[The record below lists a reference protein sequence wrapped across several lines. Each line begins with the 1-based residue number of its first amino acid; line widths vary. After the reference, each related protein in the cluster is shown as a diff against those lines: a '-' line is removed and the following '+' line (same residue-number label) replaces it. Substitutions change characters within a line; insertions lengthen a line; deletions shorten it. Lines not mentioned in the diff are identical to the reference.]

1 VCKISGFYEKLEIFQ
16 NWEKLE
22 RFWNYYCNVGVPKMA
37 PGMKEEE
44 MKEVFKKHQIEGT
57 SESPYFKMGTLIY
70 LNL

>member
-37 PGMKEEE
+37 PGMKEE